1 MDDLI
6 KRQDAIT
13 AYCEHE
19 CGIKGMTR
27 ENCGATDCG
36 TIFDDIPSA
45 QPYTEN
51 DYIAEF
57 IKERHPYMLDS
68 FSFSAWKLKRS
79 WYNLCQTFKDALQQR
94 GTVVTCGIDKCKHND
109 DGLCK
114 AESIYLSEDHDC
126 DGGCDDGWVFDEK
139 EEFED

>member
-1 MDDLI
+1 
-6 KRQDAIT
+6 
-13 AYCEHE
+13 
-19 CGIKGMTR
+19 MTR
-27 ENCGATDCG
+27 YCRK
-36 TIFDDIPSA
+36 
-45 QPYTEN
+45 TEN

-68 FSFSAWKLKRS
+68 FDFSAWKIKHS
-79 WYNLCQTFKDALQQR
+79 FYELCQTFKKAAQEIKDKLETDGYTVDETENDTKQQR

-126 DGGCDDGWVFDEK
+126 DGGCDDGWDIDE
-139 EEFED
+139 EEEEE